1 MIGRGSGQKFGAQRN
16 VDIILIA
23 PGTKGF
29 KGLAAAHV
37 YLAIHPISGAW
48 QLTAGSEIQVE
59 DACYNAREKFYF
71 SQPKTRIQILEM
83 QYLILFEINS
93 PCLESDY
100 VRERNDMLQKRH
112 QDSVLPHTTIS
123 GIPMQGDL
131 VFDSICF
138 RQGIAS
144 GSFGCVYE
152 GFAPENGNL
161 RVAKRIILKSA
172 REAPDVF
179 REIQALEQ
187 FRNCVGIIDLVDWRT
202 SLNGKDLSVAHYPLD
217 VYLVHEKG
225 VAFNK
230 LDWSTIP
237 WDIKRSLCYQLLA
250 GLKLIHGAQCMHRD
264 ITPTNILVFPY
275 QDPPQATLCDF
286 GKFCSTPT
294 DVETRLA
301 GWQFLPPELEKDR
314 KNQYNQTL
322 DIWMLGLALSYCW
335 WPMTKD
341 YKPRERSDYK
351 SIQLLVRQ
359 ARTTDHLL
367 GDLIA
372 DMMAWKPQE
381 RPSAVDALE
390 HKSLQRFTK
399 AEGAKD
405 LAPTTKR
412 SHGALD

>member
-1 MIGRGSGQKFGAQRN
+1 MRAVPLVVSTR
-16 VDIILIA
+16 DS
-23 PGTKGF
+23 P
-29 KGLAAAHV
+29 
-37 YLAIHPISGAW
+37 
-48 QLTAGSEIQVE
+48 
-59 DACYNAREKFYF
+59 
-71 SQPKTRIQILEM
+71 PK
-83 QYLILFEINS
+83 N
-93 PCLESDY
+93 
-100 VRERNDMLQKRH
+100 
-112 QDSVLPHTTIS
+112 
-123 GIPMQGDL
+123 GD
-131 VFDSICF
+131 
-138 RQGIAS
+138 
-144 GSFGCVYE
+144 
-152 GFAPENGNL
+152 L

-322 DIWMLGLALSYCW
+322 DIWMLGLALLYCW

-359 ARTTDHLL
+359 ARTTDYLL

-372 DMMAWKPQE
+372 DIIAWKP
-381 RPSAVDALE
+381 
-390 HKSLQRFTK
+390 
-399 AEGAKD
+399 
-405 LAPTTKR
+405 
-412 SHGALD
+412 